1 MVKWSIIEAN
11 RDNTRFKVTTE
22 EQGKEFLEACE
33 EHSLQWMC
41 GEEPTEFNGWK
52 DRLKSK
58 GFVLFQID
66 YSGKL
71 TFGADHGGKKIME
84 FAEYAKFSE
93 KDVVCSAL
101 DNLKKAFRDFNNVAH
116 DPFCSGHG
124 CSGGV
129 LGDGSCALK
138 HTEKYGGYTCL
149 LCQGAR
155 LMEYLTAAV
164 ANHKWEKEEPGAK
177 ELTVA
182 EISKMLGYEVKI
194 VKE

>member
-52 DRLKSK
+52 DRLRDK

-66 YSGKL
+66 YDGKL
-71 TFGADHGGKKIME
+71 TFGACTDGKKILE
-84 FAEYAKFSE
+84 FDEYAKFSE
-93 KDVVCSAL
+93 KDIVCDAL
-101 DNLKKAFRDFNNVAH
+101 DKLKAAFRDFNNVAY

-124 CSGGV
+124 CSDGV
-129 LGDGSCALK
+129 GKEGCELK
-138 HTEKYGGYTCL
+138 YKSSYCGYTCL
-149 LCQGAR
+149 LCQGTK
-155 LMEYLTAAV
+155 LMENLTAAV
-164 ANHKWEKEEPGAK
+164 ANHKWKDEEPEAK